1 MKKEKILS
9 FLCLA
14 AIITSLSAC
23 GKSDSESNV
32 TEESTVSEFSEITTV
47 TTVPETTTA
56 EETTT
61 TPEPVFEPCP
71 DVSVDYIRRQE
82 LLSYYGYEYCI
93 RNDTDKVITDIELAI
108 MPLDENFLP
117 MLKEPI
123 TDRQENANILPSAD
137 IEPGEAKVLGMLDTG
152 EGEIKIQNGYQYYT
166 AVVSYVKFRDG
177 SEWKADNLQ
186 LWIDDVN
193 MNYSKEDWFAERDK
207 LKERAVKAESNEYL
221 NNLTNIGATTWSGND
236 PRLLINTPDNL
247 DITKVKSFSSIILL
261 YDKKG
266 KYVDYT
272 IITVE
277 SKNASEINSGDRG
290 WKLSQIAPDDL
301 GYTKNIIYSIDFT
314 NGESWSNPYSTYWL
328 KYNQL
333 DLDID

>member
-9 FLCLA
+9 FVCA
-14 AIITSLSAC
+14 AMMMGSFSAC
-23 GKSDSESNV
+23 GKAESNV
-32 TEESTVSEFSEITTV
+32 TEESNISEFSESTTV
-47 TTVPETTTA
+47 TSVPETTT

-71 DVSVDYIRRQE
+71 DVSVDFIRKQQ

-93 RNDTDKVITDIELAI
+93 RNDSDKVITDIDVTI

-123 TDRQENANILPSAD
+123 TDHQENANILPSSD
-137 IEPGEAKVLGMLDTG
+137 IEPGEEKVLGILDTG

-193 MNYSKEDWFAERDK
+193 MNYSKKDWLAE
-207 LKERAVKAESNEYL
+207 KEKFKENAIKAESNEYL
-221 NNLTNIGATTWSGND
+221 HNVTNVRATVSDGDNI
-236 PRLLINTPDNL
+236 LVFKAPDNM
-247 DITKVKSFSSIILL
+247 DTSKISSFIALVTF
-261 YDKKG
+261 YDKQG
-266 KYVDYT
+266 KYVDYRLYNDNNPF
-272 IITVE
+272 IDEPSFDFTVSMKPNE
-277 SKNASEINSGDRG
+277 
-290 WKLSQIAPDDL
+290 L
-301 GYTKNIIYSIDFT
+301 GYTKNIIYSIDFS

-328 KYNQL
+328 NYNQR
-333 DLDID
+333 DLEID